1 MTLWF
6 AALVAAWQHAAMRPR
21 TLASSALGFGAAAL
35 VAAPL
40 MAQVAAPRASD
51 GVTLPWRALAATDD
65 SSAIAVNPANLVR
78 LPSPEVRATAVYT
91 PDAAQLPYRGYS
103 FGLGLPIWVL
113 ATGLQL
119 DVMDPTGAS
128 PPPFALAGDA
138 QRYTW
143 LRWSQSLALGEALSL
158 GNTFAWSFSETPAL
172 HQFFTVATG
181 MTVRAH
187 RFVSAAVVARDW
199 NRPTNDAGAEL
210 RPSVDFGATVRPL
223 DGDKFLEL
231 GLEGSYRSADDTW
244 VPTANAA
251 VDLPYVGRLRLGGT
265 LLDPSEGQFTASAA
279 LDVNLDRFQV
289 TAGSVFGNAQGFDGT
304 GLVASAAIRPF
315 RETPGIPLA
324 SHVVKIRFE
333 GTPDARRHV
342 GWLRALWK
350 LADDPE
356 VAGVLFEMRASP
368 AGSLA
373 QAEELVD
380 AIELLKRRGK
390 KVMCHLEDAGGR
402 ELFVCSAADRIA
414 INPAGGIRFAGLSG
428 RYFYL
433 GGLMR
438 KLGIRADFVRIGRHK
453 LAAEQFTEGP
463 SDIGRADH
471 RELLAEY
478 EAMYLQQVG
487 RGRNMRLEV
496 AKKVIARGP
505 FVATEALDGQ
515 LVDQLVYEDEIP
527 RFVRETMGRPLRVR
541 DIEERPERAP
551 RRWRNGKRV
560 AVIYLEGT
568 MVDGK
573 SRTIPLLNIQ
583 LAGSYTLRKALERA
597 RTDDSIGAV
606 VFRMETGGGSSL
618 ASDVILREATL
629 LAKKKPLIVSMGRA
643 AASGGYYAAVAGE
656 EIFALPSTV
665 TGSIGIFYG
674 KADIAQ
680 LLDAIG
686 VRTEATRSAP
696 RADAESIFRP
706 FTDEERTELGRKVK
720 QFYDLFVG
728 RVAEGRNLS
737 PAAVDAIARGK
748 VWTGRQ
754 AQARKLVDQLGGM
767 RQALARARLRGD
779 VDPDAPILELPP
791 RERSLLGTVLALV
804 GVPGLRAEAQPL
816 GWVPPPLLEVARA
829 LMPFTVFRPYQ
840 PLALMD
846 VLYTWE

>member
-1 MTLWF
+1 M
-6 AALVAAWQHAAMRPR
+6 
-21 TLASSALGFGAAAL
+21 
-35 VAAPL
+35 
-40 MAQVAAPRASD
+40 
-51 GVTLPWRALAATDD
+51 
-65 SSAIAVNPANLVR
+65 
-78 LPSPEVRATAVYT
+78 
-91 PDAAQLPYRGYS
+91 
-103 FGLGLPIWVL
+103 
-113 ATGLQL
+113 
-119 DVMDPTGAS
+119 
-128 PPPFALAGDA
+128 
-138 QRYTW
+138 
-143 LRWSQSLALGEALSL
+143 
-158 GNTFAWSFSETPAL
+158 
-172 HQFFTVATG
+172 
-181 MTVRAH
+181 
-187 RFVSAAVVARDW
+187 
-199 NRPTNDAGAEL
+199 
-210 RPSVDFGATVRPL
+210 
-223 DGDKFLEL
+223 
-231 GLEGSYRSADDTW
+231 
-244 VPTANAA
+244 
-251 VDLPYVGRLRLGGT
+251 
-265 LLDPSEGQFTASAA
+265 
-279 LDVNLDRFQV
+279 
-289 TAGSVFGNAQGFDGT
+289 
-304 GLVASAAIRPF
+304 
-315 RETPGIPLA
+315 
-324 SHVVKIRFE
+324 VKIRFE